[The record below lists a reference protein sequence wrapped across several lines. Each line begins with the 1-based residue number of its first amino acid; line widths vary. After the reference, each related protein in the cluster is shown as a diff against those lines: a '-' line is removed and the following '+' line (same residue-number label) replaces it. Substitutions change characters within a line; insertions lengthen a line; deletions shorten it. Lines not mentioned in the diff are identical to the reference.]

1 MKKERYIQ
9 IKQFLR
15 NLIKGTEWEGHVF
28 TVGGCVRD
36 ELMGSEIKDIDL
48 CVSLPSG
55 GVRFA
60 QWLRDNRH
68 TLKGVTVYPN
78 YGTAMLHLK
87 AFPDV
92 ELEFVQTR
100 KEKYIDHSCRNPET
114 AFGTI
119 EDDCM
124 RRDLTINALYSNVST
139 DEIVDITGKGVD
151 DIRDHIIRTPNEPDV
166 IYDDDPLRIL
176 RCIRFASRYGWEIE
190 AETYEG
196 MVRNVHRLAI
206 ITKERVKDE
215 LDKML
220 TCQHPVMAMELLRKT
235 GAMHYVI
242 PELEETYDMTQNEY
256 HFGTVWE
263 HTMAV
268 LQNMA
273 APDCKSDATD
283 TKSDATDT
291 KSDATDTKS
300 DATVSKSDAT
310 VSKCAAAGRLELR
323 MAALLHD
330 IGKIR
335 VRTVEDGKVHFL
347 KHELASADMADSI
360 LRPLH
365 YSNDFIREV
374 QFLVKYHMGCKLWG
388 NECEH
393 IKSKKLRKL
402 QYECGTEERFRDL
415 MLLIDADN
423 NAHAADRCMPRQVEL
438 ILQRTEQM
446 KAEGTAM
453 FGYKLPLTGKDVMEI
468 KGLQPGPQVR
478 ECLDYLLKLAFVNPQ
493 RDNDEVIKLL
503 KGYRLR

>member
-1 MKKERYIQ
+1 MKKERYIE
-9 IKQFLR
+9 IKEYLKE
-15 NLIKGTEWEGHVF
+15 LIKGTEWEGNVF

-36 ELMGSEIKDIDL
+36 ELMGHEIKDIDM
-48 CVSLPSG
+48 CVSLRSG

-60 QWLRDNRH
+60 EWLRDNG
-68 TLKGVTVYPN
+68 LAMKGVTVYPN

-139 DEIVDITGKGVD
+139 GEIVDITGKGVE
-151 DIRDHIIRTPNEPDV
+151 DIQNHVIRTPNEPDV

-176 RCIRFASRYGWEIE
+176 RCIRFASRYGWEIDQD
-190 AETYEG
+190 TYEG

-206 ITKERVKDE
+206 ITKERMKDE

-220 TCQHPVMAMELLRKT
+220 TCQHPVMAMKLLRQT

-268 LQNMA
+268 LQNIA
-273 APDCKSDATD
+273 ASDCNSG
-283 TKSDATDT
+283 
-291 KSDATDTKS
+291 
-300 DATVSKSDAT
+300 ATVT
-310 VSKCAAAGRLELR
+310 NRLGLR

-335 VRTVEDGKVHFL
+335 VRTVEDGRVHFL
-347 KHELASADMADSI
+347 KHEQAGADMVDEV

-374 QFLVKYHMGCKLWG
+374 QFLVKRHMACKKWG
-388 NECEH
+388 DGCEH
-393 IKSKKLRKL
+393 TKQKRLREL

-468 KGLQPGPQVR
+468 KGIQPGPAVR
-478 ECLDYLLKLAFVNPQ
+478 DCLDYLLKLAFVNPLS
-493 RDNDEVIKLL
+493 DKEEMIKYL
-503 KGYRLR
+503 KGYRIH

>member
-9 IKQFLR
+9 IIEYLR
-15 NLIKGTEWEGHVF
+15 TLIRGTDWEGHVY

-36 ELMGSEIKDIDL
+36 ELMGSEIKDVDL

-60 QWLRDNRH
+60 EWLRDNGH
-68 TLKGVTVYPN
+68 TNKGVTVYPN

-87 AFPDV
+87 AFPEV

-100 KEKYIDHSCRNPET
+100 KEKYIDHTCRNPET
-114 AFGTI
+114 AFGSI

-139 DEIVDITGKGVD
+139 GEIVDITGKGVE
-151 DIRDHIIRTPNEPDV
+151 DIKNHVIRTPNAPDV

-190 AETYEG
+190 SETYNG
-196 MVRNVHRLAI
+196 MVRNAHRLTI

-220 TCQHPVMAMELLRKT
+220 TCTHPVMAMELLRKT

-242 PELEETYDMTQNEY
+242 PEMAETYDMTQNEY

-263 HTMAV
+263 HTLAV
-268 LQNMA
+268 IEHL
-273 APDCKSDATD
+273 KSN
-283 TKSDATDT
+283 
-291 KSDATDTKS
+291 
-300 DATVSKSDAT
+300 
-310 VSKCAAAGRLELR
+310 RLELR
-323 MAALLHD
+323 LAALLHD

-335 VRTVEDGKVHFL
+335 VRSIEDGKVHFL
-347 KHELASADMADSI
+347 KHELASADMVDEI

-365 YSNDFIREV
+365 YSNDFIIEV
-374 QFLVKYHMGCKLWG
+374 AFLVKHHMVCKTWG
-388 NECEH
+388 YECEH

-402 QYECGTEERFRDL
+402 QYTCGTEERFRDL

-423 NAHAADRCMPRQVEL
+423 NAHAADKCMPRQVEI
-438 ILQRTEQM
+438 ILQRTEEM
-446 KAEGTAM
+446 KAVGSAM
-453 FGYKLPLTGKDVMEI
+453 FSYKLPISGRDVMEI
-468 KGLQPGPQVR
+468 KGIQPGPEVKD
-478 ECLDYLLKLAFVNPQ
+478 CLDYLLKLAFVNPL
-493 RDNDEVIKLL
+493 RVKEEVIKHL
-503 KGYRLR
+503 KGYRIRK

>member
-1 MKKERYIQ
+1 MKREIYEK
-9 IKQFLR
+9 IKRFLGQ
-15 NLIKGTEWEGHVF
+15 LIVGTRWEGRVF

-48 CVSLPSG
+48 CVNLPSG
-55 GVRFA
+55 GIRFA
-60 QWLRDNRH
+60 KWLH
-68 TLKGVTVYPN
+68 EKKQTLKGVTVYPN

-124 RRDLTINALYSNVST
+124 RRDLTINALYCNVST
-139 DEIVDITGKGVD
+139 DEIVDITGKGVE
-151 DIRDHIIRTPNEPDV
+151 DIKNHVIRTPNAPDV

-176 RCIRFASRYGWEIE
+176 RCVRFASRYGWEIE
-190 AETYEG
+190 QDTFEG
-196 MVRNVHRLAI
+196 MVRNVGRLSI

-220 TCQHPVMAMELLRKT
+220 TCKHPVMAMELLRKT
-235 GAMHYVI
+235 GAMHYVV

-256 HFGTVWE
+256 HFGTVWQ

-268 LQNMA
+268 LANL
-273 APDCKSDATD
+273 KSD
-283 TKSDATDT
+283 
-291 KSDATDTKS
+291 
-300 DATVSKSDAT
+300 
-310 VSKCAAAGRLELR
+310 RLELR

-335 VRTVEDGKVHFL
+335 VRTAEDGKVHFL
-347 KHELASADMADSI
+347 KHELASADIIDEL

-365 YSNDFIREV
+365 YSNDFIKEV
-374 QFLVKYHMGCKLWG
+374 TFLAKHHMACKTWG
-388 NECEH
+388 YECEH
-393 IKSKKLRKL
+393 MKDKSLRKL
-402 QYECGTEERFRDL
+402 QYACGTEERFRDL

-423 NAHAADRCMPRQVEL
+423 NAHAANHCMSHQVEL
-438 ILQRTEQM
+438 ILQCTEEM
-446 KAEGTAM
+446 KTEGSAM

-468 KGLQPGPQVR
+468 KGIGPGPAVK
-478 ECLDYLLKLAFVNPQ
+478 ECMDYLLKLAYVNPL
-493 RDNDEVIKLL
+493 RDKEEVIKHL
-503 KGYRLR
+503 KGYRAHSESAHRK

>member
-1 MKKERYIQ
+1 MKHEIYEN
-9 IKQFLR
+9 IKKYLGE
-15 NLIKGTEWEGHVF
+15 LIKGTEWEGHVYA
-28 TVGGCVRD
+28 VGGCVRD
-36 ELMGSEIKDIDL
+36 ELMGGEIKDIDL
-48 CVSLPSG
+48 CVSLPGG

-60 QWLRDNRH
+60 EWLRDNGH
-68 TLKGVTVYPN
+68 TWKGVTVYPN

-87 AFPDV
+87 AYPDV

-100 KEKYIDHSCRNPET
+100 KEKYIDRTCRNPET
-114 AFGTI
+114 AFGCI

-124 RRDLTINALYSNVST
+124 RRDLTINALYTNVST
-139 DEIVDITGKGVD
+139 GEIVDITGKGVE
-151 DIRDHIIRTPNEPDV
+151 DIKGQIIRTPNTPDV

-190 AETYEG
+190 KETYDG

-220 TCQHPVMAMELLRKT
+220 TCRHPVMAMELLRKI

-263 HTMAV
+263 HTLAV
-268 LQNMA
+268 LGNLKN
-273 APDCKSDATD
+273 D
-283 TKSDATDT
+283 
-291 KSDATDTKS
+291 
-300 DATVSKSDAT
+300 
-310 VSKCAAAGRLELR
+310 RLELR

-335 VRTVEDGKVHFL
+335 VRTMEDGKVHFL
-347 KHELASADMADSI
+347 KHELASADMVDDI

-365 YSNDFIREV
+365 YSNDFISEV
-374 QFLVKYHMGCKLWG
+374 AFLVKHHMDCKTWG
-388 NECEH
+388 YECEH
-393 IKSKKLRKL
+393 IKAKKLRKL
-402 QYECGTEERFRDL
+402 QYLCATEERFRDL

-438 ILQRTEQM
+438 ILQRTEKM
-446 KAEGTAM
+446 KAEGSAM

-468 KGLQPGPQVR
+468 KGIKPGLKVK
-478 ECLDYLLKLAFVNPQ
+478 ECLDYLLKLAFVNPL
-493 RDNDEVIKLL
+493 RDKEEVIKHL
-503 KGYRLR
+503 KGYRLQK

>member
-1 MKKERYIQ
+1 MRHKEYIK
-9 IKQFLR
+9 IKEHLMT
-15 NLIKGTEWEGHVF
+15 LIMGTDWEGHVY

-60 QWLRDNRH
+60 EWLRDNGH
-68 TLKGVTVYPN
+68 TYKGVTVYPN
-78 YGTAMLHLK
+78 YGTAMLHLE
-87 AFPDV
+87 AFPEV

-100 KEKYIDHSCRNPET
+100 KEKYIDHTCRNPET
-114 AFGTI
+114 AFGSI

-139 DEIVDITGKGVD
+139 GEIVDITGKGVE
-151 DIRDHIIRTPNEPDV
+151 DIKNHVIRTPNAPDV

-190 AETYEG
+190 PETYDS
-196 MVRNVHRLAI
+196 MVRNAHRLTI

-220 TCQHPVMAMELLRKT
+220 TCTHPVMAMELLRKT

-242 PELEETYDMTQNEY
+242 PEMEETYDMTQNEY

-268 LQNMA
+268 IEHL
-273 APDCKSDATD
+273 KSN
-283 TKSDATDT
+283 
-291 KSDATDTKS
+291 
-300 DATVSKSDAT
+300 
-310 VSKCAAAGRLELR
+310 RLELR

-335 VRTVEDGKVHFL
+335 VRSIEDGKVHFL
-347 KHELASADMADSI
+347 KHELASANMVDEI

-365 YSNDFIREV
+365 YSNDFINEV
-374 QFLVKYHMGCKLWG
+374 AFLVKHHMVCKTWG
-388 NECEH
+388 YDCEQM
-393 IKSKKLRKL
+393 KSKKLRKL
-402 QYECGTEERFRDL
+402 QYTCGTEERFRDL

-423 NAHAADRCMPRQVEL
+423 NAHAADKCMPRQVEI
-438 ILQRTEQM
+438 ILQRTEEM
-446 KAEGTAM
+446 KVAGSAM
-453 FGYKLPLTGKDVMEI
+453 FGYNLPLSGRDVMEI
-468 KGLQPGPQVR
+468 KGIQPGPEVKD
-478 ECLDYLLKLAFVNPQ
+478 CLDYLLKLAFVNPL
-493 RDNDEVIKLL
+493 RNKEEVIKHL
-503 KGYRLR
+503 KGYRIRK

>member
-1 MKKERYIQ
+1 MKYEVYTK
-9 IKQFLR
+9 IKKFLGEV
-15 NLIKGTEWEGHVF
+15 IAGTEWEGHVY

-36 ELMGSEIKDIDL
+36 ELMVSEIKDIDL

-55 GVRFA
+55 GIGFA
-60 QWLRDNRH
+60 EWLRDNGY
-68 TLKGVTVYPN
+68 TMKGVTVYPN

-100 KEKYIDHSCRNPET
+100 KEKYIDHTCRNPET
-114 AFGTI
+114 AFGSI
-119 EDDCM
+119 EEDCM
-124 RRDLTINALYSNVST
+124 RRDLTINALYTNVST
-139 DEIVDITGKGVD
+139 GEIVDITGKGVE
-151 DIRDHIIRTPNEPDV
+151 DIKGQIIRTPNTPDV

-190 AETYEG
+190 KDTFDG

-220 TCQHPVMAMELLRKT
+220 TCQHPVMAMELLRQT

-242 PELEETYDMTQNEY
+242 PELEEIYDMTQNEY
-256 HFGTVWE
+256 HFGTVWA
-263 HTMAV
+263 HTLAV
-268 LQNMA
+268 LSNLR
-273 APDCKSDATD
+273 SD
-283 TKSDATDT
+283 
-291 KSDATDTKS
+291 
-300 DATVSKSDAT
+300 
-310 VSKCAAAGRLELR
+310 RLELR

-335 VRTVEDGKVHFL
+335 VRTIEDGKVHFL
-347 KHELASADMADSI
+347 KHELASADMVDDI

-365 YSNDFIREV
+365 YSNDFISEV
-374 QFLVKYHMGCKLWG
+374 AFLVRHHMVCKTWG
-388 NECEH
+388 YECEH
-393 IKSKKLRKL
+393 IKAKKLRKL
-402 QYECGTEERFRDL
+402 QYLCGTEDRFRDL

-438 ILQRTEQM
+438 ILHRTEKM
-446 KAEGTAM
+446 KAEGSAI

-468 KGLQPGPQVR
+468 KGIKPGPKVK
-478 ECLDYLLKLAFVNPQ
+478 ECLDYLMKLAFVNPL
-493 RDNDEVIKLL
+493 RDKEEVIKHL
-503 KGYRLR
+503 KGYRLQK

>member
-15 NLIKGTEWEGHVF
+15 TLIKGTEWEGHVF

-68 TLKGVTVYPN
+68 TLKGVTVYPT
-78 YGTAMLHLK
+78 YGTAMLRLK

-139 DEIVDITGKGVD
+139 DGIMDITGKGVD

-190 AETYEG
+190 SETYEG

-220 TCQHPVMAMELLRKT
+220 TCQHPVMAMELLRRS

-242 PELEETYDMTQNEY
+242 PELEETYAMTQNEY

-273 APDCKSDATD
+273 EAD
-283 TKSDATDT
+283 TTA
-291 KSDATDTKS
+291 
-300 DATVSKSDAT
+300 
-310 VSKCAAAGRLELR
+310 RLELR

-335 VRTVEDGKVHFL
+335 VRTEKDGKVHFL
-347 KHELASADMADSI
+347 KHELASADMADEV

-374 QFLVKYHMGCKLWG
+374 QFLVKRHMACKMWG
-388 NECEH
+388 NECQH
-393 IKSKKLRKL
+393 MKAKRLRKL
-402 QYECGTEERFRDL
+402 QYECATEKRFRDL

-423 NAHAADRCMPRQVEL
+423 NAHSADRCMPRQTEQ

-446 KAEGTAM
+446 KAEGNAM
-453 FGYKLPLTGKDVMEI
+453 FGYKLPLTGKDVMGI
-468 KGLQPGPQVR
+468 KGIQPGPQVK
-478 ECLDYLLKLAFVNPQ
+478 ECLDYLLKLAFANPL
-493 RDNDEVIKLL
+493 RDSDEVVKHL
-503 KGYRLR
+503 KGYRLS

>member
-1 MKKERYIQ
+1 MKRERYVQ
-9 IKQFLR
+9 ITEFLKD
-15 NLIKGTEWEGHVF
+15 LIKGTEWEDHVF

-55 GVRFA
+55 GIRFA
-60 QWLRDNRH
+60 EWLRDNGY
-68 TLKGVTVYPN
+68 TMKGVTVYPN

-87 AFPDV
+87 AFPEV

-100 KEKYIDHSCRNPET
+100 KEKYIDHTCRNPET

-119 EDDCM
+119 EEDCM
-124 RRDLTINALYSNVST
+124 RRDLTINALYTNVST
-139 DEIVDITGKGVD
+139 GEIVDITGKGVE
-151 DIRDHIIRTPNEPDV
+151 DIKGHIIRTPNTPDV

-190 AETYEG
+190 KETYDG

-206 ITKERVKDE
+206 ITKERVRDE

-220 TCQHPVMAMELLRKT
+220 TCRHPVMAMELLRKI

-263 HTMAV
+263 HTLAV
-268 LQNMA
+268 LGNLKN
-273 APDCKSDATD
+273 D
-283 TKSDATDT
+283 
-291 KSDATDTKS
+291 
-300 DATVSKSDAT
+300 
-310 VSKCAAAGRLELR
+310 RLELR

-335 VRTVEDGKVHFL
+335 VRTMEDGKVHFL
-347 KHELASADMADSI
+347 KHELASADMVDDI

-365 YSNDFIREV
+365 YSNDFISEV
-374 QFLVKYHMGCKLWG
+374 AFIVRHHMVCKTWG
-388 NECEH
+388 YECEH
-393 IKSKKLRKL
+393 IKAKKLRKL
-402 QYECGTEERFRDL
+402 QYLCGTEERFLDL
-415 MLLIDADN
+415 MQLIDADN
-423 NAHAADRCMPRQVEL
+423 NAHATDRCMPRQVEL
-438 ILQRTEQM
+438 ILRRTEEM
-446 KAEGTAM
+446 KHEGSAL

-468 KGLQPGPQVR
+468 KGIKPGPKVK
-478 ECLDYLLKLAFVNPQ
+478 ECLDYLMKLAFVNPL
-493 RDNDEVIKLL
+493 RDKEEVIKHL
-503 KGYRLR
+503 KGYRLQK

>member
-1 MKKERYIQ
+1 MKHEVYTK
-9 IKQFLR
+9 IKQFLGE
-15 NLIKGTEWEGHVF
+15 LIAGTEWEGHVY

-60 QWLRDNRH
+60 EWLRDNGH
-68 TLKGVTVYPN
+68 AMKGVTVYPN
-78 YGTAMLHLK
+78 YGTAMLRLK

-114 AFGTI
+114 TFGSI

-124 RRDLTINALYSNVST
+124 RRDLTINALYCNVST
-139 DEIVDITGKGVD
+139 GEIVDITGKGLS
-151 DIRDHIIRTPNEPDV
+151 DIRNHVIRTPNAPDV

-176 RCIRFASRYGWEIE
+176 RCIRFASRYGWEIDP
-190 AETYEG
+190 ETFDG
-196 MVRNVHRLAI
+196 MVRNVQRLAI

-242 PELEETYDMTQNEY
+242 TELEETYDMTQNEY

-263 HTMAV
+263 HTLAV
-268 LQNMA
+268 LGNL
-273 APDCKSDATD
+273 KSD
-283 TKSDATDT
+283 
-291 KSDATDTKS
+291 
-300 DATVSKSDAT
+300 
-310 VSKCAAAGRLELR
+310 RLELR

-335 VRTVEDGKVHFL
+335 VRSVEDGDVHFL
-347 KHELASADMADSI
+347 NHELASADMVEDI
-360 LRPLH
+360 LETLR
-365 YSNDFIREV
+365 YSNKFMDEV
-374 QFLVKYHMGCKLWG
+374 AFLVKYHMVCKTWG
-388 NECEH
+388 YECEH
-393 IKSKKLRKL
+393 MKAKKLRKL
-402 QYECGTEERFRDL
+402 QYLCGTEERFCNL

-438 ILQRTEQM
+438 ILRCTETM
-446 KAEGTAM
+446 KAEGSAM
-453 FGYKLPLTGKDVMEI
+453 FGYKLLLTGKDIMEI
-468 KGLQPGPQVR
+468 KGIGPGPQVKA
-478 ECLDYLLKLAFVNPQ
+478 CLDYLLKLAFVNPL
-493 RDNDEVIKLL
+493 REKEEVIKHL
-503 KGYRLR
+503 KGYRVERR